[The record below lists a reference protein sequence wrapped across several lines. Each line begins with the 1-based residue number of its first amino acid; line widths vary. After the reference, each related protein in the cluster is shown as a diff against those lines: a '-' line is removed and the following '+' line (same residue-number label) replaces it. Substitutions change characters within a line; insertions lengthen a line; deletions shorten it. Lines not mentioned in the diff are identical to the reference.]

1 MVKRKTD
8 IDYIDARIDV
18 KAFNH
23 KIKKIRIP
31 PIERRW
37 YKCPKCGAKLAII
50 DNTTRCSHLFIK
62 CRVCKNEIEVKI

>member
-1 MVKRKTD
+1 MVKSNAD
-8 IDYIDARIDV
+8 IYYVDTMIDG
-18 KAFNH
+18 KALNH

-31 PIERRW
+31 PIERQW

-50 DNTTRCSHLFIK
+50 DNVTHCSHLFIK